1 MQRLWFLIL
10 ISTLFILP
18 GCDRASETQ
27 TAADTE
33 ASQDY
38 GPAEEEAP
46 SQAPARERALSD
58 EQTGALKSEKK
69 TDDRAESPDT
79 LTILPLGVSEA
90 ADDRMLEYSIQLN
103 FKSDSILDS
112 REVAFDVARKYGF
125 LSSSRTYAY
134 GNQHFQAT
142 IRVSSDELY
151 KALKELEAAGTL
163 TESSVDVTDHT
174 ADLVWQGIKLSRE
187 QLRTLRRQAL
197 QNRTTAQNQIQAEN
211 LISSSE
217 DQQDQARFEKWKIQ
231 DRVKWATINISV
243 QGPDAA
249 REIEVPTYQ
258 NALINLTNSLL
269 ALTYWML
276 ENIIWLAF
284 VAVLVWKWR
293 KIWNSLKRLLGKDE

>member
-1 MQRLWFLIL
+1 MR
-10 ISTLFILP
+10 P
-18 GCDRASETQ
+18 N
-27 TAADTE
+27 
-33 ASQDY
+33 
-38 GPAEEEAP
+38 AP
-46 SQAPARERALSD
+46 SS
-58 EQTGALKSEKK
+58 
-69 TDDRAESPDT
+69 
-79 LTILPLGVSEA
+79 
-90 ADDRMLEYSIQLN
+90 
-103 FKSDSILDS
+103 
-112 REVAFDVARKYGF
+112 
-125 LSSSRTYAY
+125 
-134 GNQHFQAT
+134 
-142 IRVSSDELY
+142 
-151 KALKELEAAGTL
+151 
-163 TESSVDVTDHT
+163 
-174 ADLVWQGIKLSRE
+174 
-187 QLRTLRRQAL
+187 LRRQAL

-293 KIWNSLKRLLGKDE
+293 KIWTGLKRLVGKDE